1 MPLVLFVVF
10 LVVPLLELYVIIQ
23 VGQQIGALWTV
34 VLLLLVSVV
43 GTWLVRREGV
53 RAWSNFRAALQ
64 GGRPPTAEVVD
75 GALVLFGGA
84 LLLTP
89 GFLTDIL
96 GLALVFPPTRAV
108 VSRAVRARVR
118 TRFGVAGLLG
128 SALSGRG
135 RRRAATA
142 RSEPIDVEVLDVTR
156 NDPHSS

>member
-1 MPLVLFVVF
+1 VPLVLFVVF

-118 TRFGVAGLLG
+118 SRFGVTGFMGA
-128 SALSGRG
+128 ALSGRG
-135 RRRAATA
+135 RRRAGQPG
-142 RSEPIDVEVLDVTR
+142 SEPIDVEVEVVTR
-156 NDPHSS
+156 NDPDGR